1 MKYKLICVDLDGTLL
16 DDEKKIPKRAKDS
29 LKKASKKGIHIAL
42 VTGRMVS
49 ATTPIEKELGI
60 SCIKACSAGTYILNG
75 AECIYAEYLTCKTML
90 QVYRKYALP
99 NHIPLWIYREDEWFV
114 TAVDEYVQNEI
125 DTVDIR
131 PIITEM
137 EDLAEKWEQ
146 ERTGPSKV
154 LFGAPKETIGR
165 IASQMKQDQELDADS
180 ACSAEFFLE
189 ISPKGM
195 TKGKALS
202 KICEKLHIKKEE
214 TIAFGD
220 QELDIPMLME
230 AGVGIAMGNAIPEL
244 KEIAD
249 YITKSNN
256 ESGIADGLEHY
267 L

>member
-16 DDEKKIPKRAKDS
+16 DDEKRIPKRAKES
-29 LKKASKKGIHIAL
+29 LVKASQKGIRIAL

-49 ATTPIEKELGI
+49 ATTPIERELGI
-60 SCIKACSAGTYILNG
+60 PCIKACSAGTYILNG
-75 AECIYAEYLTCKTML
+75 EECIYAEYLTCETML
-90 QVYRKYALP
+90 LVYRKYALP

-125 DTVDIR
+125 ATVNIQ
-131 PIITEM
+131 PIIVEI
-137 EDLAEKWEQ
+137 EELAEKWNQEQ
-146 ERTGPSKV
+146 TGPSKV
-154 LFGAPKETIGR
+154 LFGAPKEMIDR

-202 KICEKLHIKKEE
+202 KICENLHIKKEE
-214 TIAFGD
+214 TIAIGD
-220 QELDIPMLME
+220 QELDIPMFME
-230 AGVGIAMGNAIPEL
+230 AGVGIAVGNAIPEL

-249 YITKSNN
+249 FVTASNN
-256 ESGIADGLEHY
+256 EAGIADGLEHY